1 MFNQFRKIFSAFI
14 FITLIVLNNV
24 SCDGFFNSSQNQPN
38 TKDELNINKAETDK
52 DDEKDN
58 DEIFSDNSEKKGDET
73 EDKEDLYNTIN
84 NPTLSNESFESKLLP
99 SATFLGRYAYFA
111 VIDSEIKRLTG
122 FYNEDTYKNQ
132 VFAIKCDRFAFLKDG
147 SVIDLWGDYAEEN
160 RILAIKDSFEPE
172 SWDRLFEYV
181 PHDKTESL
189 LTELNKAVGIT
200 NIIEYVDNGYYH
212 VFDAMGNVYRMYSD
226 YAVSLTKL
234 DNPVLNTDGTL
245 NCPQFPETEEWT
257 DIVDY
262 RIASNFIL
270 ALTSD
275 GKLLSSRI
283 EFEHENIVKFD
294 IWDVCGWDSNQ
305 GDLPV
310 AITADGNLLF
320 GELTSR
326 EEISSEKILENI
338 DKQIETAKTFTDVED
353 FTFYGPNDDL
363 YIIVQKTDGS
373 IWATQK
379 HDTFTEYVNIP

>member
-1 MFNQFRKIFSAFI
+1 MKKILILFICTVLLFSFSACD
-14 FITLIVLNNV
+14 NNPQQ
-24 SCDGFFNSSQNQPN
+24 DQPN
-38 TKDELNINKAETDK
+38 TDIHETNNQGNEDENLSQ
-52 DDEKDN
+52 DN
-58 DEIFSDNSEKKGDET
+58 
-73 EDKEDLYNTIN
+73 
-84 NPTLSNESFESKLLP
+84 SFESKLLP
-99 SATFLGRYAYFA
+99 SATFLDRGASFA
-111 VIDSEIKRLTG
+111 VIDNEIKSLTG
-122 FYNEDTYKNQ
+122 FYNGETYKNQ

-172 SWDRLFEYV
+172 SWDRLLEAL
-181 PHDKTESL
+181 PHDNTEAL
-189 LTELNKAVGIT
+189 LTDLNKSVGIT

-262 RIASNFIL
+262 RMASNFIL

-275 GKLLSSRI
+275 GKLLSSGI

-294 IWDVCGWDSNQ
+294 IWDVCTWDAWDTNY
-305 GDLPV
+305 GDLPI
-310 AITADGNLLF
+310 ALTADGNLIF

-326 EEISSEKILENI
+326 DQVPQDILKNW

-373 IWATQK
+373 IWATQYI
-379 HDTFTEYVNIP
+379 DVFSEYVNYPDGVEISHEEEILAERLCSNCGTIIPQNVECPECGAP

>member
-1 MFNQFRKIFSAFI
+1 MNKMKNKYKRLFLLLTVAVFTCSA
-14 FITLIVLNNV
+14 LLA
-24 SCDGFFNSSQNQPN
+24 CDTSVKEDLQQNQPN
-38 TKDELNINKAETDK
+38 VNEQIKEENNDKNQTNEEISIDETVNEKFDIVEGINEPSLDFMSSSPSLHYYVAL
-52 DDEKDN
+52 
-58 DEIFSDNSEKKGDET
+58 SDNSFRPLIKGFVFSDSIELT
-73 EDKEDLYNTIN
+73 ENVQITD
-84 NPTLSNESFESKLLP
+84 F
-99 SATFLGRYAYFA
+99 
-111 VIDSEIKRLTG
+111 
-122 FYNEDTYKNQ
+122 
-132 VFAIKCDRFAFLKDG
+132 KCGRFAFLSDG
-147 SVIDLWGDYAEEN
+147 SIVDMMKTNAYN
-160 RILAIKDSFEPE
+160 RMLDDIRQNYEPE
-172 SWDRLFEYV
+172 EWDYFISQNNEI
-181 PHDKTESL
+181 TESFL
-189 LTELNKAVGIT
+189 NDLNKSVGIIDIRYDIKYMNSVYWVY
-200 NIIEYVDNGYYH
+200 NIYTADGKVYQMDVNYATKYSQIETPILN
-212 VFDAMGNVYRMYSD
+212 
-226 YAVSLTKL
+226 L
-234 DNPVLNTDGTL
+234 DRTL
-245 NCPQFPETEEWT
+245 NCPQFSETEEWT

-275 GKLLSSRI
+275 GKLLSSGI

-294 IWDVCGWDSNQ
+294 IWDVCYWDSVQ

-310 AITADGNLLF
+310 ALTADGNLLF